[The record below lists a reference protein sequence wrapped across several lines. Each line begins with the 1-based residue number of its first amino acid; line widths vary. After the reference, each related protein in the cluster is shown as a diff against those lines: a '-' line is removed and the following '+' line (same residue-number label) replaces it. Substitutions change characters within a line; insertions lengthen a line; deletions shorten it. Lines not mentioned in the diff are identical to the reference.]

1 MCGFIISI
9 LEHQKTPVQKADK
22 YTLSRGPDHYES
34 KIIRIKNKT
43 IICEFSHLYITQP
56 KTIQPLESDIY
67 VFVINGEV
75 YNYQDLTQRL
85 DNPKSN
91 INDSAI
97 FFQHI
102 IQYGLA
108 KTVAITN
115 GMFSGVLLNK
125 HTGEC
130 QVFTDH
136 VGKKPLLVWNS
147 KTGWHIGTG
156 LDLNYQ
162 DEKSSVMHV
171 VPPGIHSFDYVSG
184 LTTQTFHY
192 TKFQLTSEKLTT
204 RMYKAVAIRVPNQP
218 FAVALSGGLDSAIIT
233 CILEQAH
240 PQLAHYYVVGTCYP
254 ESVLALL
261 DHLNIEQHRVH
272 LIQPSKT
279 NLLSLITE
287 TVQITKS
294 ANPSIISNGVATRLL
309 VERIHQDGIRV
320 MISGEGADEFFSGYQ
335 AMYNGKHDPEKM
347 RTQLVTDLHF
357 TELRRLDLISS
368 HFAVEARCPFLD
380 KQITD
385 YALSFNA
392 DSFCS
397 VLDKKGKI
405 ILRNTFA
412 HLLPNSITNAAKEPF
427 DISSG
432 LQKWI
437 IDELR
442 NIAPTEREALMQL
455 LSVNV
460 TDSSRLNHPY
470 FSCYPAFDTMIDKR
484 HLKYRNNVKT

>member
-9 LEHQKTPVQKADK
+9 LDDQKTPTLKADK

-34 KIIRIKNKT
+34 KTFSIKDKT
-43 IICEFSHLYITQP
+43 ITCEFSHLYITQP
-56 KTIQPLESDIY
+56 ETIQPLESDIY
-67 VFVINGEV
+67 VLVINGEI
-75 YNYQDLTQRL
+75 YNYQDLSQRL
-85 DNPKSN
+85 DNPNSN

-97 FFQHI
+97 FFAHI
-102 IQYGLA
+102 IQYGIA
-108 KTVAITN
+108 KTIAITN

-125 HTGEC
+125 YTGEC

-136 VGKKPLLVWNS
+136 VGKKPLLIWDS
-147 KTGWHIGTG
+147 EAGWHIATG
-156 LDLNYQ
+156 LDLNYHN
-162 DEKSSVMHV
+162 KNNSVMHV
-171 VPPGIHSFDYVSG
+171 IPPGINSFDYVSG
-184 LTTQTFHY
+184 LTTQIFRY
-192 TKFQLTSEKLTT
+192 TTPQLTPEKLTT
-204 RMYKAVAIRVPNQP
+204 RMYKAIAIRIPTQP
-218 FAVALSGGLDSAIIT
+218 FAVALSGGLDSAIIA

-240 PQLAHYYVVGTCYP
+240 RHLAHYYVVGTCYP
-254 ESVLALL
+254 ESVLTLL

-272 LIQPSKT
+272 LIQPPKA

-309 VERIHQDGIRV
+309 VEKIHQDGIRV
-320 MISGEGADEFFSGYQ
+320 MLSGEGADEFFCGYQ

-347 RTQLVTDLHF
+347 RTRLVKDLHF

-380 KQITD
+380 KQLTN
-385 YALSFNA
+385 YALSFSA
-392 DSFCS
+392 DSLCS
-397 VLDKKGKI
+397 KPDNKGKI
-405 ILRNTFA
+405 ILRDTFA
-412 HLLPNSITNAAKEPF
+412 HLLPSSITSAAKEPF

-442 NIAPTEREALMQL
+442 NIAPTEREALIQI
-455 LSVNV
+455 LSKNV
-460 TDSSRLNHPY
+460 TDSSIVSHPY